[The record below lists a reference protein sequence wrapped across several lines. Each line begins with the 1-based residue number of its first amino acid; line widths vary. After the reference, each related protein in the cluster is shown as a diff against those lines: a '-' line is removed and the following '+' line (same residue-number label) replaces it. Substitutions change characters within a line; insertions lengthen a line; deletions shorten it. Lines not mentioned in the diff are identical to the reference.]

1 LKAKKPEGAPRHCLF
16 IVLTRYDQLEPFVLG
31 FSTSRFDGTGF
42 FAYKGHKYIADAE
55 TYACD
60 AAAALYEG
68 ATPADAKAA
77 LGALGPRR
85 YIRIDDFA
93 SMLSRGE
100 NGALA
105 AVKAAVALRNAV
117 DVTADDEPEPG
128 PEGDAGSQTED
139 ADVEDE
145 PPASPP
151 ASASPRRARAA
162 AAVATVTPESAR
174 GTKAPRLSA
183 ASPDAPRPPSL
194 APPPLVNGGGAP
206 VGGGVVPGP
215 AAPALGQFALAPG
228 PYSPFCPP
236 SSMPPY
242 APLYQP
248 PTTLQPAMDTEAVEA
263 MVRRLIAE
271 GRTRDLD
278 RDRADAAVN
287 GGLRAQRGGFE
298 RKRCRYGAGCYRRD
312 CRFAH

>member
-1 LKAKKPEGAPRHCLF
+1 MPGVVF
-16 IVLTRYDQLEPFVLG
+16 NLEPFVLG
-31 FSTSRFDGTGF
+31 FSSRFDGTGF
-42 FAYKGHKYIADAE
+42 FAYKGHKDIADAE

-145 PPASPP
+145 PPASP
-151 ASASPRRARAA
+151 RRRRARAARAA

-174 GTKAPRLSA
+174 HEGAAAERGVAGRAPA
-183 ASPDAPRPPSL
+183 AVA
-194 APPPLVNGGGAP
+194 GAA
-206 VGGGVVPGP
+206 
-215 AAPALGQFALAPG
+215 AAPADDAAARHGHRG
-228 PYSPFCPP
+228 RR
-236 SSMPPY
+236 
-242 APLYQP
+242 
-248 PTTLQPAMDTEAVEA
+248 A